1 MGITHSQI
9 AEQPG
14 GKPGSVVA
22 GTCVLLVDDDAMMR
36 ESIAAWLEDNGYR
49 VVQAS
54 DGAVALELFPDVKP
68 ALVITDL
75 KMPRMDGMTLLKRLL
90 ETQAQDETRLPVIV
104 LSGASSMHDV
114 VEALRS
120 GAADYL
126 LKPIMDFQVLDHAI
140 RRCLES
146 ARLREQNRR
155 YREDLE
161 KANRDMR
168 EYLRLL
174 EQDQQAGRQLQLKL
188 FPQQDLVAG
197 DYHFTHRIVPSL
209 YLSGDF
215 LEYVEY
221 GDDFL
226 GFYIADVSGHGVSS
240 AFVTALLRHFSL
252 NVYRETRLAILRGGI
267 SPFSSPADVLAYY
280 NRELLAAGID
290 KHVTM
295 FMAVLDRHQHNMVYS
310 VAGHLPM
317 PILASDEDVCY
328 LEGKGM
334 PVGIL
339 REAEYQNYTVD
350 LPESFTLVLCSD
362 GVLEI
367 VPERGLVGKEARLL
381 ELVARSDRTQQGIE
395 AQLQLDSVT
404 AAPDDIAI
412 MTLVKKP
419 SSGQTAQVKTV

>member
-1 MGITHSQI
+1 MTDNRATI
-9 AEQPG
+9 
-14 GKPGSVVA
+14 
-22 GTCVLLVDDDAMMR
+22 LLVDDDAMVR
-36 ESIAAWLEDNGYR
+36 HGVATFLEDSGYR

-54 DGAVALELFPDVKP
+54 DGISAFDAFIQELP

-75 KMPRMDGMTLLKRLL
+75 KMPRMDGMTLLKKIVS
-90 ETQAQDETRLPVIV
+90 TAYAVPVIV
-104 LSGASSMHDV
+104 ISGTGDMHDV
-114 VEALRS
+114 VEALRL

-126 LKPIMDFQVLDHAI
+126 LKPIIDFQMLEHAI
-140 RRCLES
+140 NSCLERM
-146 ARLREQNRR
+146 RLREQNQR
-155 YREDLE
+155 YRDDLE
-161 KANRDMR
+161 KANGELR

-188 FPQQDLVAG
+188 FPQQDLHAG
-197 DYHFTHRIVPSL
+197 PYHFTHRIVPSL

-221 GDDFL
+221 GADFI

-252 NVYRETRLAILRGGI
+252 NVYREARLAAVRGAA
-267 SPFSSPADVLAYY
+267 SPYTSPADVLSYY
-280 NRELLAAGID
+280 NRELLAAGMD

-295 FMAVLDRHQHNMVYS
+295 FMAVLDRTDNSMVYS

-317 PILASDEDVCY
+317 PILASAEGICY
-328 LEGKGM
+328 LEGSGM

-339 REAEYQNYTVD
+339 REAEYQNYNLS
-350 LPESFTLVLCSD
+350 LPDAFTLVLCSD

-367 VPERGLVGKEARLL
+367 VPAQGLVDKEAKLL
-381 ELVARSDRTQQGIE
+381 ELIAASDKTQQGIE
-395 AQLQLDSVT
+395 AALHVENIG

-412 MTLVKKP
+412 MTLVKTA
-419 SSGQTAQVKTV
+419 SSAAPL